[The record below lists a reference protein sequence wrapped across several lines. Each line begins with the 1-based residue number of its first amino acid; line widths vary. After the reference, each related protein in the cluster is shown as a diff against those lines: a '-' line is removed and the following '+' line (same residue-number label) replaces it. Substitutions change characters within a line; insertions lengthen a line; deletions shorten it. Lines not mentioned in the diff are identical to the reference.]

1 MMIYN
6 QPYRLFLFLT
16 VLFLFNSKLIAQQ
29 EEIRKEVKVVKP
41 YEPSLSD
48 ARKID
53 ISPVIGDT
61 VKYHPHIQY
70 IISPK
75 PMMFPFKAR
84 PIKPARL
91 AGESIPRLY
100 KSYLKLG
107 IGNYITPL
115 VEFNMS
121 TLRSRDN
128 MLGLYLS
135 SLSSYGKV
143 KLNNGEKVNGGYGN
157 TTGMIYGKK
166 IFHYATLSG
175 NLSVNRDRVNFYGY
189 NPLVD
194 TTLFTDSIR
203 QSYFNPGA
211 GLRIYSTRTDSNHL
225 NYDLRIRYDF
235 FSDRYDYYQ
244 HGIRFNGKLFKVL
257 QGKTIGINADV
268 QYFNNNMLPVGYSD
282 AVFSIEPW
290 FFQAASEWRMK
301 ASIAATIDARED
313 NTDIRLYPRIRFQF
327 KIIPDYLMAYLGLD
341 GKMKVNDYQ
350 SIAGVNPYIKPGLY
364 VHNTD
369 RKMVFYL
376 GLSGSF
382 APVTEYKL
390 YGSYALVDGMPF
402 FVNDTS
408 NVLGN
413 VFSVVYDDIQ
423 LAHLSGEFMRQAGK
437 KLSLRLRAEINK
449 YSMSSLYKPW
459 HKPTFD
465 AALGIRYNLQDKI
478 ILNADMMFI
487 GKRYVRTLSSPL
499 HVTMLKAY
507 PDLNLSLEYRYRKIL
522 SFFIRMN
529 NMAGIRYEI
538 WNQYPTQGFLFMG
551 GFTYSL

>member
-6 QPYRLFLFLT
+6 KTYRLFLFLAA
-16 VLFLFNSKLIAQQ
+16 LFLLNSQLIAQQ
-29 EEIRKEVKVVKP
+29 KEIRKEVKVVKP

-48 ARKID
+48 VRKID
-53 ISPVIGDT
+53 ISPVIRDT
-61 VKYHPHIQY
+61 VKYHPKVRY
-70 IISPK
+70 VISPK
-75 PMMFPFKAR
+75 PMMVPFKAR

-100 KSYLKLG
+100 KSYFKLG

-121 TLRSRDN
+121 TLRSRDHI
-128 MLGLYLS
+128 LGFYFG
-135 SLSSYGKV
+135 SLSSYGKI
-143 KLNNGEKVNGGYGN
+143 KLNNDKRVNGGYGD
-157 TTGMIYGKK
+157 TRGMVYGKK
-166 IFHYATLSG
+166 IFHYATLNG
-175 NLSVNRDRVNFYGY
+175 NLFVNRNRVNFYGY

-194 TTLFTDSIR
+194 TTLFIDSIR

-211 GLRIYSTRTDSNHL
+211 NLRLYSIRADSNHL
-225 NYDLRIRYDF
+225 NYDLRVSVDY
-235 FSDRYDYYQ
+235 FSDKYNYYQ
-244 HGIRFNGKLFKVL
+244 QGIRFNGKLFNVFK
-257 QGKTIGINADV
+257 GKTIGINTDV
-268 QYFNNNMLPVGYSD
+268 QYFNNNVLPFGHSD
-282 AVFSIEPW
+282 AVFSFEPW
-290 FFQAASEWRMK
+290 FFQSASEWRMK

-327 KIIPDYLMAYLGLD
+327 KIIPDYLMAYLGMD
-341 GKMKVNDYQ
+341 GKMVVNDYQ
-350 SIAGVNPYIKPGLY
+350 SIAGMNPYIKPGLY

-369 RKMVFYL
+369 HKMIFYL
-376 GLSGSF
+376 GLSGSL
-382 APVTEYKL
+382 APGTEYKL

-413 VFSVVYDDIQ
+413 VFSVAYDDIQ

-437 KLSLRLRAEINK
+437 KLSLRLRAEIYK
-449 YSMSSLYKPW
+449 YSMSALYKPW
-459 HKPTFD
+459 HKPAFD
-465 AALGIRYNLQDKI
+465 ASLGIRYNLQDKI